1 MGAKV
6 CSELT
11 GRDSGAVEAPRIHHV
26 APVMNPLPRQ
36 PPGMSSF
43 NTHMSHS
50 GHVLGPSLPAGTI
63 IRPPPS
69 HWSMPVTTQRLG
81 NPSAPQVILKQADG
95 FPEVYVY
102 AQPSQTS
109 WVGSIP
115 SNTCVNF
122 LGSHGLFRQI
132 KHGDF
137 CGWVGAKHV
146 GHIHPT
152 HPTTSSASNPLDPS
166 PASPLSP
173 LSPLSPEV
181 SPKSW
186 EISSPPSP
194 GVTGVTCGLFSP
206 WSVTHDEKT
215 TTTTTELPQFQSP
228 EAGCLP
234 LVAGSHEWI
243 RKANSETWYQK
254 KPQKRHGWKL
264 VFFSSWKCCFQI
276 V

>member
-1 MGAKV
+1 MGGKV

-11 GRDSGAVEAPRIHHV
+11 GRDSGAVEAPRIHSA

-36 PPGMSSF
+36 PPGMGLV

-50 GHVLGPSLPAGTI
+50 GHVFGPSVPAGTI

-81 NPSAPQVILKQADG
+81 NPSVSQVMLKQADG
-95 FPEVYVY
+95 FPEVRVY

-109 WVGSIP
+109 LVGSIP
-115 SNTCVNF
+115 NNTCVNF
-122 LGSHGLFRQI
+122 LGSHGLYRQI
-132 KHGDF
+132 KHGEL

-146 GHIHPT
+146 GHLY
-152 HPTTSSASNPLDPS
+152 PTTSSSPFEGPS
-166 PASPLSP
+166 PVSS
-173 LSPLSPEV
+173 LSPLSPEI

-194 GVTGVTCGLFSP
+194 VGSTGVTCGLFSG
-206 WSVTHDEKT
+206 WSSARDET
-215 TTTTTELPQFQSP
+215 TSGFPQFQSP
-228 EAGCLP
+228 EAGRLP

-254 KPQKRHGWKL
+254 KAKKQFCCL
-264 VFFSSWKCCFQI
+264 FFSRLGN
-276 V
+276 VVLR